1 MTPSEL
7 KRKLK
12 QLKAEK
18 GAISKQ
24 FKCVI
29 KGSPEHKNLLGQMQ
43 EISRQLKSLEEKIK
57 ALSKASEK
65 NSEEIMVAPQ
75 FTAPTQIYTGEFTV
89 CIANSDQLALFW
101 DWQKTQER
109 SSIYHTKSIFNWL
122 GQSSTNEPKLLLA
135 LDGSGQIIGG
145 LPITVMR
152 TRLFGHFAISQP
164 YFNYGGP
171 LTEYLNVFE
180 RLLTF
185 AEKALTD
192 MSLKYAEIRTLAQVQ
207 KRPSNCKKVSM
218 LLPLT
223 HSEALLRQSFGAK
236 VRAQVNKANEFA
248 PSVVFGGS
256 ELLNDFYHVLSTN
269 MRDLGTPLYE
279 KAWFESLIEALPEHT
294 YLCVVYLAKRPVATG
309 FLIQNNAVMEIPW
322 ASTLKKF
329 NHMNINM
336 WMYDQILAF
345 AVTKGC
351 SWFDFGRSTYNEGTY
366 RFKKQWGARPI
377 QHYWYTLGKDNDSAE
392 GGLNPDNPK
401 FKLAIAI
408 WQHLPVWI
416 TRIIGPFVAKQ
427 LP

>member
-1 MTPSEL
+1 MTPSEI

-12 QLKAEK
+12 QVKVQK
-18 GAISKQ
+18 GTISKQ

-29 KGSPEHKNLLGQMQ
+29 KGSPEHNNLLEQMQ
-43 EISRQLKSLEEKIK
+43 EISCQLRSLEEKLK
-57 ALSKASEK
+57 ALSKTPEQ
-65 NSEEIMVAPQ
+65 NSEEKKMAPQ
-75 FTAPTQIYTGEFTV
+75 FTAPIKTYTGAISV
-89 CIANSDQLALFW
+89 CIANAEQLALFW
-101 DWQKTQER
+101 DWQKAQER
-109 SSIYHTKSIFNWL
+109 SSIYHTQPIFNWL
-122 GQSSTNEPKLLLA
+122 GQPSTNETKLLLA
-135 LDGSGQIIGG
+135 LNESGQILGG

-171 LTEYLNVFE
+171 LTDYSNVFD

-185 AEKALTD
+185 GEQLVKD
-192 MSLKYAEIRTLAQVQ
+192 MSLKYAEIRTLTQVK

-218 LLPLT
+218 VLPLP

-256 ELLNDFYHVLSTN
+256 ELLDDFYHVLSTN

-279 KAWFESLIEALPEHT
+279 KAWFESLIEAIPAHA
-294 YLCVVYLAKRPVATG
+294 YLCVVYLAERPVATG
-309 FLIQNNAVMEIPW
+309 FLIQNNSVMEIPW
-322 ASTLKKF
+322 ASTLKKV

-366 RFKKQWGARPI
+366 RFKKQWGSKPI
-377 QHYWYTLGKDNDSAE
+377 QHYWYTLGKDDTNAD

-401 FKLAIAI
+401 FKLAIAT
-408 WQHLPVWI
+408 WQRLPVWV
-416 TRIIGPFVAKQ
+416 TRLIGPFVAKQ